1 MSKNSAD
8 FEVIDDEEMLNAIV
22 AESKAKTLVAMESG
36 LKSYL
41 KKMGKDATFKGWVA
55 HDYPEN
61 TELDHRLK
69 TPYNNWE
76 LVWTKVTNEYFSSK
90 KNPFH
95 SLFNAR
101 GIRSTKRGKRKN
113 KFNKKHSR
121 KLRSS
126 RSRKRVRHNKKR

>member
-22 AESKAKTLVAMESG
+22 SESKAKTLVAMESG

-76 LVWTKVTNEYFSSK
+76 LVWTKVTSEYFSSK

-95 SLFNAR
+95 SIFNAK

-113 KFNKKHSR
+113 KLNKKHSR
-121 KLRSS
+121 KLRTSK
-126 RSRKRVRHNKKR
+126 SRKRVRHNKKR